1 MQQGKMDKTRFIEN
15 LEAEIEKT
23 LSKIETYKEMAEPIA
38 PDNAIGRVSRM
49 DAIVSKSIVDDA
61 LREAQNKLNQLMT
74 MKIKIHEPDFGQC
87 ANCKKPI
94 PEKRLL
100 LMPQSI
106 YCVNCSK

>member
-1 MQQGKMDKTRFIEN
+1 MDKTRFIEN

-23 LSKIETYKEMAEPIA
+23 LSKIETYKEMAGPIA

-61 LREAQNKLNQLMT
+61 LREAQNKLSQLMA
-74 MKIKIHEPDFGQC
+74 MKIKIHEHGFGLC
-87 ANCKKPI
+87 TKCKKPI

-100 LMPQSI
+100 LMPQSM
-106 YCVNCSK
+106 YCVDCSK